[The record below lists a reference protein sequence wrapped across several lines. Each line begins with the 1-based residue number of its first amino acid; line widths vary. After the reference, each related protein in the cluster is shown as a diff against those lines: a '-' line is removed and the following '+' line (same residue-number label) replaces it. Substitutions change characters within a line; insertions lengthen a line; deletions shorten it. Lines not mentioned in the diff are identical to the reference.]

1 MKYKRTEKELGKF
14 SELAIEK
21 AQLELGTTRTIRGRK
36 VRRVAKGTL
45 GKSLFSTIKTR
56 DGRITM
62 QFRSKVDYADFVH
75 EGVNGTRVKVGSKYS
90 FKKKNIN
97 TQWVETWMRDK
108 RIRLTKLVPGK
119 GRVFVK
125 DTEANRKAAAFVIG
139 RSIAQRGIVGVPF
152 MKLGVEAALKK
163 FDNRLLDAIE
173 LDLNEELGL

>member
-97 TQWVETWMRDK
+97 
-108 RIRLTKLVPGK
+108 L
-119 GRVFVK
+119 
-125 DTEANRKAAAFVIG
+125 IG
-139 RSIAQRGIVGVPF
+139 S
-152 MKLGVEAALKK
+152 
-163 FDNRLLDAIE
+163 
-173 LDLNEELGL
+173 